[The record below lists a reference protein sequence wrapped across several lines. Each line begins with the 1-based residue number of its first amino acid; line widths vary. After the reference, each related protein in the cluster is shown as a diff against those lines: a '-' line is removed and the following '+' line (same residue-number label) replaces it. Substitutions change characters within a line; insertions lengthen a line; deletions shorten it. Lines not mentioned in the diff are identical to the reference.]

1 MLWHCCQGGGQGHW
15 KIVIPLKV
23 GTAKAAEV
31 ARARLVAEVL
41 GLVLTEQLKEQTATQ
56 VFTELRKTRKAEINK
71 GKTKIEIKS
80 CGM

>member
-1 MLWHCCQGGGQGHW
+1 MLWHCCQGGGQGHR
-15 KIVIPLKV
+15 KIDIPLKV
-23 GTAKAAEV
+23 GTAKVAEV

-41 GLVLTEQLKEQTATQ
+41 GLVFTEQLKEQTATHIL
-56 VFTELRKTRKAEINK
+56 TELRKTRKAEINK